1 MEWAIA
7 YETGQ
12 FRWMATLTE
21 NRGAA
26 QSCEN
31 DFFRRQLDFTTSG
44 LNFPRG
50 HNGITCF
57 TVSFTC
63 FSMLLFFFASLHSYQ
78 SNQQGGWPSW
88 ISQ

>member
-7 YETGQ
+7 HETGQ

-21 NRGAA
+21 NMGAA

-50 HNGITCF
+50 HNCLTC
-57 TVSFTC
+57 
-63 FSMLLFFFASLHSYQ
+63 
-78 SNQQGGWPSW
+78 
-88 ISQ
+88 

>member
-31 DFFRRQLDFTTSG
+31 DFFRRQFQFY
-44 LNFPRG
+44 NIWIEFPKG
-50 HNGITCF
+50 T
-57 TVSFTC
+57 
-63 FSMLLFFFASLHSYQ
+63 
-78 SNQQGGWPSW
+78 
-88 ISQ
+88 

>member
-50 HNGITCF
+50 HNGLIC
-57 TVSFTC
+57 
-63 FSMLLFFFASLHSYQ
+63 
-78 SNQQGGWPSW
+78 
-88 ISQ
+88 